1 LQGRTSA
8 AAFVLQ
14 QTAILSANYPGCDR
28 AEVTLEPASN
38 GKTSARINRKAQ
50 RRDIMNRKTSAIVAI
65 SLACSVLAAPPA
77 RAQVFDLA
85 TGIAGDL
92 VDGVL
97 SGGAAAA
104 NAVVPVPMYHASQLP
119 PPPSELYAEEEQPP
133 VCRIRRV
140 RAWNGYGWVFR
151 RIEVCG

>member
-1 LQGRTSA
+1 
-8 AAFVLQ
+8 
-14 QTAILSANYPGCDR
+14 
-28 AEVTLEPASN
+28 
-38 GKTSARINRKAQ
+38 
-50 RRDIMNRKTSAIVAI
+50 MNRKTSAIVAI

-92 VDGVL
+92 VNGVL
-97 SGGAAAA
+97 FGGAAAA
-104 NAVVPVPMYHASQLP
+104 NAAVPVPMYHASQP
-119 PPPSELYAEEEQPP
+119 PPPSELYAEEEQLP

>member
-1 LQGRTSA
+1 L
-8 AAFVLQ
+8 L
-14 QTAILSANYPGCDR
+14 ANYPACHRSGD
-28 AEVTLEPASN
+28 TLEPASN
-38 GKTSARINRKAQ
+38 AKTFAQVNRKAQ
-50 RRDIMNRKTSAIVAI
+50 RRNIMNRKTSAIVAI
-65 SLACSVLAAPPA
+65 SLACSVLATQPA
-77 RAQVFDLA
+77 NAQVFDLA

-97 SGGAAAA
+97 FGGAAAA
-104 NAVVPVPMYHASQLP
+104 SAVVPVPMYHGSQLP

-140 RAWNGYGWVFR
+140 RAWDGHGWVFR

>member
-1 LQGRTSA
+1 
-8 AAFVLQ
+8 
-14 QTAILSANYPGCDR
+14 
-28 AEVTLEPASN
+28 
-38 GKTSARINRKAQ
+38 
-50 RRDIMNRKTSAIVAI
+50 MNRKTSAIVAV

-77 RAQVFDLA
+77 NAQVFDLA

-97 SGGAAAA
+97 FGGAVAA
-104 NAVVPVPMYHASQLP
+104 NAVVPVPMYHAPPLP
-119 PPPSELYAEEEQPP
+119 PPPSELYAEEEQLP

>member
-1 LQGRTSA
+1 
-8 AAFVLQ
+8 
-14 QTAILSANYPGCDR
+14 LSANYPGCDR

-38 GKTSARINRKAQ
+38 AKTSARINRKAQ

-104 NAVVPVPMYHASQLP
+104 NAVVPVPVYHASQP
-119 PPPSELYAEEEQPP
+119 PPPSELYAEEEQLP

>member
-1 LQGRTSA
+1 
-8 AAFVLQ
+8 
-14 QTAILSANYPGCDR
+14 
-28 AEVTLEPASN
+28 
-38 GKTSARINRKAQ
+38 
-50 RRDIMNRKTSAIVAI
+50 MNRKTSAIVAI

-104 NAVVPVPMYHASQLP
+104 NAIVPVPMYHASQLP
-119 PPPSELYAEEEQPP
+119 PPPSELYAEEEQLP